1 MRALLPLL
9 CAAAGF
15 VPAAAQDVPA
25 PAPPVAV
32 HATPTDSTTTR
43 LYTPAGDPL
52 AFSDLLTRLDTTDV
66 LFLGEQHDDA
76 VGHAFQ
82 RLLFDAVVDRYAGR
96 RPVVLALEM
105 FERDVQ
111 LVLDEYLA
119 GVIREKDFLAAA
131 RPWSNYTADYR
142 PLVEAARANGLP
154 VVASNAPA
162 RYVSRA
168 GRGASLDSLSATAR
182 AYLPALPA
190 EPASPAVREAFY
202 AVMESMGALH
212 PAMPASAPDSLAES
226 DSVSFHHAMPAM
238 DIGAMLA
245 AQNLR
250 DASMGETVNA
260 ALGQAP
266 GALVVHVNGSFHT
279 EGRTGIVDHLLRV
292 RPAAR
297 VLVLTAEPVAD
308 ARAFDAATH
317 GPLGD
322 VIALTGQP
330 TPATDAPDVTGS
342 DAP

>member
-9 CAAAGF
+9 CAAVGF

-25 PAPPVAV
+25 PGPPVAV

-52 AFSDLLTRLDTTDV
+52 ALSDLLARLDTTDV

-82 RLLFDAVVDRYAGR
+82 RLLFDAVVDRYAGQ

-111 LVLDEYLA
+111 LVLDEYFA
-119 GVIREKDFLAAA
+119 GLIREKDFLAAA
-131 RPWSNYTADYR
+131 RPWSNYAADYR
-142 PLVEAARANGLP
+142 PLVEAARENGLP
-154 VVASNAPA
+154 VVATNAPS

-168 GRGASLDSLSATAR
+168 GRGASLDSLSDAAR
-182 AYLPALPA
+182 VYLPVLPA
-190 EPASPAVREAFY
+190 EPASPTVREAFF
-202 AVMESMGALH
+202 AVMESMAALH
-212 PAMPASAPDSLAES
+212 PAMPAAAPDSLTES
-226 DSVSFHHAMPAM
+226 DSVSFHPAMPAM

-250 DASMGETVNA
+250 DASMGEAVDA
-260 ALGQAP
+260 ALGRVP

-297 VLVLTAEPVAD
+297 VLVLTAEPAAD
-308 ARAFDAATH
+308 ASAFDAATH
-317 GPLGD
+317 ASLGD

-330 TPATDAPDVTGS
+330 DPASGDAE
-342 DAP
+342 AP